1 LESLV
6 RSRFAAVAAALAVV
20 TVTIGGCTSTEAGSP
35 LTETPGGTSGPPP
48 GTITTQQPGQPT
60 VAIPPR
66 PKALPL
72 DNVEPC
78 SLIDSNGLKQLQVTE
93 EPTSRTSTDV
103 YKAKQCMLNVVLD
116 DKDYSYFVSAIT
128 TEGIGAWLD
137 GQRVVEAKLVSVEG
151 YAAVDYY
158 AKGTGPSNGNGGCAT
173 SVDVADGQQL
183 DVAMQPFGKTGL
195 SQDQQCQM
203 TEQAA
208 ALAVS
213 TLQSTR

>member
-1 LESLV
+1 M
-6 RSRFAAVAAALAVV
+6 AVALAAA
-20 TVTIGGCTSTEAGSP
+20 IIAMGGCTSTEPGTAQTATPDGGS
-35 LTETPGGTSGPPP
+35 SGPAP
-48 GTITTQQPGQPT
+48 GTITTAQPGQPT

-78 SLIDSNGLKQLQVTE
+78 TLFDSNAQKQLQISE
-93 EPTSRTSTDV
+93 APESRVSTDV
-103 YKAKQCMLNVVLD
+103 YKAKQCMLNVVTED
-116 DKDYSYFVSAIT
+116 VDYSYFVSAIT

-137 GQRVVEAKLVSVEG
+137 GQRVIVAKLVSVEG

-158 AKGTGPSNGNGGCAT
+158 PKGTGPSNGNGGCAT

-183 DVAMQPFGKTGL
+183 DVSMQPFGHTGF
-195 SQDQQCQM
+195 SQDQECQM
-203 TEQAA
+203 TEKAA

-213 TLQSTR
+213 TLQSAR